1 MGFPEIKVLKATF
14 IEHILDLLR
23 PDSCLMTTSSLN
35 GAPDDLH
42 FAGEETEAQG
52 SSEFKTD
59 LCDAKAGKKK
69 KSHHSDT

>member
-1 MGFPEIKVLKATF
+1 
-14 IEHILDLLR
+14 
-23 PDSCLMTTSSLN
+23 MTTSSLN